1 MNNSISPR
9 VTAWHLADLESK
21 DSGVIESILK
31 DYMDAKA
38 RYTPL
43 VPRLLPSTS
52 TTPPPVVGTLSG
64 LPLPSFTP
72 VTASGLLTDYGSN
85 SSTETNPQKNTNPGM
100 DVNNPINLDTPIAQ
114 PPISVN
120 VTPTRQEPLQVG
132 FDNAVDLLDICES
145 LLPGHGQFS
154 CHFKYLYFFM
164 NSERCYLNET
174 AYPGINTE
182 IQTFELLFVIL
193 LLRKKG
199 ILLFS

>member
-1 MNNSISPR
+1 MAPDRFGIKRFRSYRINTKRLYGRQSKVYPSGPQTITIHFHHSPTCGGHFVR
-9 VTAWHLADLESK
+9 
-21 DSGVIESILK
+21 
-31 DYMDAKA
+31 
-38 RYTPL
+38 
-43 VPRLLPSTS
+43 
-52 TTPPPVVGTLSG
+52 
-64 LPLPSFTP
+64 FTP
-72 VTASGLLTDYGSN
+72 TLFYPSDSFGIVNRLWY